1 MIETKKENV
10 YTDIEG
16 IIEIAN
22 ERFIKTVESVDTDKK
37 LMLEFFREKY
47 IHFVLYSVFKK
58 KGWIVRSEGPT
69 KWKFTVTGKTPRS
82 GNHDIVLLDRNEK
95 PVAAFEI
102 FLGFDVGEKNLDSSA
117 FKKHLGKNYK
127 KLINSDLSEVYILN
141 YFYKGKSERSSSNR
155 SAKKEKS
162 YQEHFSLCVSACNDL
177 VEKHKASNLNIKV
190 GLWVVEARDDTAVSK
205 GVIRIS

>member
-22 ERFIKTVESVDTDKK
+22 EHFIKTVESIDTDEK

-47 IHFVLYSVFKK
+47 IHFVLYSLFKK
-58 KGWIVRSEGPT
+58 KGWNVRSEGPT
-69 KWKFTVTGKTPRS
+69 KWKFTVNGKKPRS
-82 GNHDIVLLDRNEK
+82 GNHDIILFDRNEK
-95 PVAAFEI
+95 PVVAFEI
-102 FLGFDVGEKNLDSSA
+102 FLGFDVGEKNLDSNN
-117 FKKHLGKNYK
+117 FKKHLDKDYK
-127 KLINSDLSEVYILN
+127 KLKNSDLSEVYILN
-141 YFYKGKSERSSSNR
+141 YFYKGKSERSSPNR

-162 YQEHFSLCVSACNDL
+162 YQEHFSLCVSACNEL
-177 VEKHKASNLNIKV
+177 AEKHKASNLNIKV
-190 GLWVVEARDDTAVSK
+190 GLWIVEARDDTAVSQ